1 MAESNN
7 TSSPNVNV
15 IASSASVPT
24 HGQLPPSDEIQDL
37 IMSTQTAPPTD
48 GVFGTTTQT
57 PTAPVTEHHTPV
69 PMNVIV
75 DQSLMGVQPSLGSI
89 ETAEDSQEGQS
100 LDRSSLIAPGMSEA
114 MMKLATFWHDQ
125 NAEINSMDPT
135 HEGWRTPEMPL
146 ARVKKIMRMDED
158 IKMISA
164 EVPVLFSKA
173 ASIFIKELTLRA
185 WLQTEEAK
193 RRTLQVS
200 GLAFS
205 TQDVF
210 VSGPKLCDEVG
221 LVSIYIRICA
231 RPQIFQ
237 GGTQIS
243 VCTSFIGYSQQVCFT
258 GLLGMLFLCVLF

>member
-158 IKMISA
+158 IKVLYICIQNPPHVCWVGDRRAYAQLHCFSA
-164 EVPVLFSKA
+164 LKRVHYLLPYLPHTPSPPIHTHTKCFPYFCALNALLTYSLYIFHPAHAYVVWCSA
-173 ASIFIKELTLRA
+173 ADD
-185 WLQTEEAK
+185 Q
-193 RRTLQVS
+193 
-200 GLAFS
+200 
-205 TQDVF
+205 
-210 VSGPKLCDEVG
+210 C
-221 LVSIYIRICA
+221 
-231 RPQIFQ
+231 
-237 GGTQIS
+237 
-243 VCTSFIGYSQQVCFT
+243 
-258 GLLGMLFLCVLF
+258 